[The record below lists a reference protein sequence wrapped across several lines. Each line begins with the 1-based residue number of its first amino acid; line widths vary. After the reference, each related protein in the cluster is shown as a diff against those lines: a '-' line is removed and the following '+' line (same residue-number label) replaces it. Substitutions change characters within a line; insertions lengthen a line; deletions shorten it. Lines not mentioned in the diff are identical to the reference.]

1 MTHHIA
7 PEAAWFKSS
16 YSQENATACVEI
28 ANLHPTDHVGI
39 RDSKNPDGPI
49 LAVPTAAFGAF
60 LTTARSAEP
69 RPEARLP

>member
-1 MTHHIA
+1 MTHRTA

-16 YSQENATACVEI
+16 YSAENGTSCVEV
-28 ANLHPTDHVGI
+28 ANLHPAGHVGI
-39 RDSKNPDGPI
+39 RDSKHPDSPI